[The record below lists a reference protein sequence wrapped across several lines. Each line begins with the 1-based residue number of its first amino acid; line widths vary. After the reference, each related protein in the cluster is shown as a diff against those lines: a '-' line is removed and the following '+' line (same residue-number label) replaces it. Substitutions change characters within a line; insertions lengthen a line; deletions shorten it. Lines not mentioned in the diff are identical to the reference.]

1 MNKEKLEITI
11 RLLANQAAS
20 LKRRERL
27 TKDEGDKRFLRGM
40 IGGFIISAKIIAFD
54 YNTLYDKT

>member
-40 IGGFIISAKIIAFD
+40 IGGFIISAKQIAFD
-54 YNTLYDKT
+54 YRYDL